1 MRGALPFL
9 SFVNA
14 NINGLYSDFPLHF
27 YRFTLVIRSFHVGET
42 IVPLPWNDKNIVSN
56 GFSSTILWI

>member
-14 NINGLYSDFPLHF
+14 NINGLYSDFPLYF
-27 YRFTLVIRSFHVGET
+27 YRFTFVIRSSHLGGT
-42 IVPLPWNDKNIVSN
+42 IKNCFLKELEVSFN
-56 GFSSTILWI
+56 GFS

>member
-27 YRFTLVIRSFHVGET
+27 YRFTLVIRSSHLGGT
-42 IVPLPWNDKNIVSN
+42 ISSQPWNDR
-56 GFSSTILWI
+56 STRVKR